1 MSEAERD
8 GDGFVDEEERDGRES
23 TYGDERDGRESTY
36 GDERDEEPREGEF
49 FPAGEES
56 GRSPDVLLDVP
67 RLDVDEISVEVENL
81 RARVSLQAEV
91 LDLLKLNVG
100 ADVDLGRVNL
110 EIKGVEAQALLK
122 VRLDNVARIV
132 GRVLRTIDENPR
144 ILEHITKGAGAA
156 VGDIGGGAGRAVDEL
171 GRGTGEAAEG
181 LGRSAGSAVR
191 DVGKAA
197 GESARGLGK
206 AVRGAEK
213 SARRSSGSAGS
224 AAEDPAD
231 AAGPTARR
239 PRREAERGQ
248 TRKRTAEP
256 P

>member
-23 TYGDERDGRESTY
+23 TYGDERD
-36 GDERDEEPREGEF
+36 EEPREGEF
-49 FPAGEES
+49 LPAGEES

-132 GRVLRTIDENPR
+132 GRVLRTIDENPQ

-213 SARRSSGSAGS
+213 SARRSSESAGS

-231 AAGPTARR
+231 AAGPTTRR